1 MNDHN
6 QALDSNFGKKSDT
19 SGSLEQ
25 RTKYSNWI
33 KFELQGETKTLISP
47 ESTTNPFR
55 FFKCPIL
62 N

>member
-19 SGSLEQ
+19 SESLEQ
-25 RTKYSNWI
+25 RTKNSNWI
-33 KFELQGETKTLISP
+33 KFELQGENKTLRSP
-47 ESTTNPFR
+47 ESTTNLFR